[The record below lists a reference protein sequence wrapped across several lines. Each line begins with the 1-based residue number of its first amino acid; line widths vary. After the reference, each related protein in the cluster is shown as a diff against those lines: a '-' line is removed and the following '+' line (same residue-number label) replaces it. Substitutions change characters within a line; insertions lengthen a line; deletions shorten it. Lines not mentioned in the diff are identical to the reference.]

1 MSTIEVRFD
10 PALFSSEA
18 VTTAAHRYTDDYFV
32 QVESGISE
40 VIVRLNPRGDGV
52 DTSRAAERL
61 CNTVLDE
68 QLRAHVR
75 RETSELH
82 AVLVEAAL
90 RPTLLKAGQDP

>member
-10 PALFSSEA
+10 PLFFSSEA
-18 VTTAAHRYTDDYFV
+18 VARAAHRYTDDYFV
-32 QVESGISE
+32 QIESGISE
-40 VIVRLNPRGDGV
+40 LIVRLDPKGDEV
-52 DTSRAAERL
+52 DTSRAVEYLGNA
-61 CNTVLDE
+61 VLDE

-90 RPTLLKAGQDP
+90 RPTLVKAGQGP